1 MRLLI
6 WCLLLVLAVLGGYLY
21 AYGGSALAFILSLL
35 ALGCPI
41 LAGWLYYQDGRA
53 SSSSDREAPRSFDSH
68 DRGKRS

>member
-21 AYGGSALAFILSLL
+21 AYGGSALTFILALL

-41 LAGWLYYQDGRA
+41 LAGWLYYQYGRA
-53 SSSSDREAPRSFDSH
+53 SRGSDREAPRSFDSH
-68 DRGKRS
+68 DQGKRS